1 MSQIIVPHTRLH
13 PKTNK
18 EMKKSIRRL
27 LDGADNQ
34 FIQKGK
40 ATKRQTTE
48 YGYVFQ
54 KLRQGDD
61 SFTPFP
67 DELVTLCALALRELG
82 DKTNLKL
89 PSVEDIT
96 QRGNCIIS
104 DYETGDELAPH
115 IDYDKARAKYRG
127 QDLSFYFGESVIGVV
142 LEADE
147 SGTLYIQPSS
157 KERRHNPH
165 KAQKIDEH
173 DGSIFLLNGR
183 ARNDFEHG
191 VTPVKEKRLSVTFRT
206 VEWRDTAPKAPAQP
220 VPES

>member
-18 EMKKSIRRL
+18 EIKKSIQRL

-34 FIQKGK
+34 FRQKGK

-48 YGYVFQ
+48 YGYIFR
-54 KLRQGDD
+54 KLRQGDN

-67 DELVTLCALALRELG
+67 DELVELCSLALKELS

-89 PSVEDIT
+89 PSVEDII
-96 QRGNCIIS
+96 QRGNCIVS

-115 IDYDKARAKYRG
+115 IDYDEARAKCRG
-127 QDLSFYFGESVIGVV
+127 EDLSFYFGESIIGVV

-147 SGTLYIQPSS
+147 SGKLYIQPSS
-157 KERRHNPH
+157 KERHHNPH
-165 KAQKIDEH
+165 KAQKIDEQ
-173 DGSIFLLNGR
+173 DGSVFLLHGK
-183 ARNDFEHG
+183 ARHDFEHG
-191 VTPVKEKRLSVTFRT
+191 VTPISKKRLSVTFRT
-206 VEWRDTAPKAPAQP
+206 IEWRDGNPRDLNQP
-220 VPES
+220 LPGS